1 VTLQARQRPV
11 APLETGPRFR
21 EVPVIGDDTA
31 LDPDLDDA
39 SAAVA
44 AVLSHLVVIAVFDGI
59 DATDVAGP
67 AEVFAMANL
76 LLPSGAPR
84 YEVRIVAEHG
94 GSVPTFSGVRI
105 GIDGTFAE
113 LQDTPDTLIVTGRVD
128 ATPDGIRVPPVDDTL
143 KRWLADVGPRAGRVA
158 AMCAGAHVAAAAGL
172 LDGHRAA
179 THWATARILAAA
191 HPAVQ
196 VDADPIFIRSGRIW
210 TSAGITASIDL
221 ALALVSEDHGDDVAL
236 RVAQVMVMYLQRPGG
251 QSQFSALVSLPTGT
265 RTELADLRR
274 WIISHLAQ
282 DLSVGALARQL
293 GVTPRHVARIFNAEL
308 GIAPG
313 EFVEQLRVEHARRLL
328 ERTDL
333 PPARVA
339 AESGLGSVGTLHR
352 VFRKRLGIT
361 PGQYRQRFGR
371 ITL

>member
-1 VTLQARQRPV
+1 MSVDIRQAPG
-11 APLETGPRFR
+11 AKHAGA
-21 EVPVIGDDTA
+21 D
-31 LDPDLDDA
+31 
-39 SAAVA
+39 A
-44 AVLSHLVVIAVFDGI
+44 AVLPHLVVIAIFDGI

-76 LLPSGAPR
+76 LLPWGTPR
-84 YEVRIVAEHG
+84 YEIRVVADHD

-105 GIDGTFAE
+105 GVDCRLAE
-113 LQDTPDTLIVTGRVD
+113 LRDTPDTLIVTGRVD
-128 ATPDGIRVPPVDDTL
+128 ATSEGIRVPATDENL

-172 LDGHRAA
+172 LDGHRVT
-179 THWATARILAAA
+179 THWATAGILAAA

-221 ALALVSEDHGDDVAL
+221 ALALVSEDHGDAVAL

-251 QSQFSALVSLPTGT
+251 QSQFSALVSLPTGA
-265 RTELADLRR
+265 RKELDDLRR
-274 WIISHLAQ
+274 WISSHLAE
-282 DLSVGALARQL
+282 DLSVSALARQL
-293 GVTPRHVARIFNAEL
+293 GVTPRHVGRIFNAEL
-308 GIAPG
+308 GMAPG
-313 EFVEQLRVEHARRLL
+313 EFVEQLRVEQARRLL

-333 PPARVA
+333 PPARIA
-339 AESGLGSVGTLHR
+339 AECGLGSVGTLHR

-361 PGQYRQRFGR
+361 PGQYRQRFSA
-371 ITL
+371 ITM